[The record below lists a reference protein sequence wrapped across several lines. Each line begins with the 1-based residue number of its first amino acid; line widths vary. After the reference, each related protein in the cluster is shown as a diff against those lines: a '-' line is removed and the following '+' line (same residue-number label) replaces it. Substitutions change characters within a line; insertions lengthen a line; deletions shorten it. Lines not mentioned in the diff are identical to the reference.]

1 MTRRRLL
8 WLLLVVSL
16 GCLTAAAQ
24 DDCRRRWSINLGGS
38 PFAQPVQTGSY
49 PRAIIVTQGTEWFV
63 TGEVALPDKWAAEA
77 GYYHTEI
84 VYDDRARRMQGL
96 RLGMKR
102 YFLPDRFP
110 VQPFLAASAWGNFD
124 ERVRRTTAPY
134 LDSHATYYFRNP
146 RLSLS
151 PGIGL
156 DFYLL
161 SSVAL
166 TLRYDFVI
174 GLDARTAIDQ
184 PGSSI
189 DMGSNYADR
198 GMYHDL
204 SVGLKV
210 NFPFCFR
217 EDDAW
222 TLFYMVLDNI
232 FY

>member
-1 MTRRRLL
+1 MIRRRLL
-8 WLLLVVSL
+8 LLLSIVAV
-16 GCLTAAAQ
+16 GYVAAFSQ
-24 DDCRRRWSINLGGS
+24 DDCRRRWAINAGGS
-38 PFAQPVQTGSY
+38 PFAQPVQTGSS

-96 RLGMKR
+96 RLGLKR

-110 VQPFLAASAWGNFD
+110 LQPFLVASAWGNFD
-124 ERVRRTTAPY
+124 ERTRRTTAPY

-151 PGIGL
+151 PGVGL

-161 SSVAL
+161 SSVAFM
-166 TLRYDFVI
+166 LRYDFVI

-198 GMYHDL
+198 GMYHDF